1 MSQPYSPLDPS
12 KIPGLDIGS
21 FIGIYASLQSQV
33 ADAISK
39 ASASSTASPA
49 KFLAI
54 QFQMSMV
61 TQVGD
66 AISNMMSSIQS
77 LGNTAIRNFKGG

>member
-1 MSQPYSPLDPS
+1 MSNPF
-12 KIPGLDIGS
+12 PGDAYTGINIQS
-21 FIGIYASLQSQV
+21 FINIYASLQSNV
-33 ADAISK
+33 ATMISA
-39 ASASSTASPA
+39 ASASSNASPA

>member
-1 MSQPYSPLDPS
+1 MS
-12 KIPGLDIGS
+12 GS
-21 FIGIYASLQSQV
+21 FSPEEMYKGVDFRCFISIYAGLQSNV
-33 ADAISK
+33 AKMIQC
-39 ASASSTASPA
+39 ASQSSTASPA

-77 LGNTAIRNFKGG
+77 LSNTAIRNFKGG